1 MSLGKFLNKV
11 YFCSLNSKDFQLE
24 IQTETTVRAKMAKR
38 IMKEKFKVDQPV
50 QTIDQSVLTEACL
63 ARM

>member
-24 IQTETTVRAKMAKR
+24 IQTETTVRAEMAKR

-50 QTIDQSVLTEACL
+50 QCRPVLTEVCL
-63 ARM
+63 ARI